1 MRRASLARVGRGVV
15 ARARRDASTSGGRG
29 DVPKTLRDAPKT
41 RPRVKNRRDGDARGA
56 RATPR
61 RDATDD
67 AIAPRA

>member
-1 MRRASLARVGRGVV
+1 MRRASLERVGRGVV
-15 ARARRDASTSGGRG
+15 ARARRDASTSAVGASCPR
-29 DVPKTLRDAPKT
+29 PYAT
-41 RPRVKNRRDGDARGA
+41 RRRPTARQKPARGDARGA